1 MTSKIYIMIK
11 RIYILQVLVLFLSL
25 HVAAQEGYTE
35 RAKNYVKQYADFA
48 IADQRSTGVP
58 AAVTL
63 AQGILETEAGLSELM
78 VEANNHFGVKCKNGW
93 QGETFLHTDDAK
105 NECFKKY
112 KSAHESYA
120 DHSAHLLRNP
130 RYKPLF
136 TYSPTD
142 YAKWAHGL
150 KKCGYATNPKYG
162 YQLIKIIE
170 EYRLQE
176 YTYAALDSTYK
187 LSNPDNNNVSEL
199 VQQKKPLPTQPTTI
213 AAAETKSDTAN
224 AITTAAV
231 TTTATGSGFD
241 AIAGMADS
249 ARNAIARND
258 ANNAASNTSDNVPKE
273 EGKVLTVNGLKAV
286 YARKDDVLLQY
297 AVKYKIH
304 YPHLLE
310 INDMPDEPLAFDT
323 YIYLEKKNTTGL
335 KNKHAVKEG
344 ETLLMIAQEEG
355 MQLKKLAAFNLLS
368 VDEQPQ
374 TGTAL
379 YLQEMAS
386 VKPGVKPAT
395 IKAYSG
401 TQPEIVYNSLPGADS
416 GSGTGKIEEEV
427 SFGMGFEAPKE
438 VLALENKTAA
448 TADIKEEK
456 TVKQDAYNEVVN
468 SFKSDDPQQPQMKKP
483 ATEKEYRTGDKYY
496 IVKRGET
503 AFSIA
508 KRHNVSVDQLLKW
521 NNIEALDLKAG
532 QTILVRQ

>member
-1 MTSKIYIMIK
+1 MK
-11 RIYILQVLVLFLSL
+11 RIYMLLILLAAFSL
-25 HVAAQEGYTE
+25 HIAAQESYTE
-35 RAKNYVKQYADFA
+35 RAKNYVKQYADYA

-63 AQGILETEAGLSELM
+63 AQGILETEAGLSELI

-120 DHSAHLLRNP
+120 DHSAHLLKNP

-142 YAKWAHGL
+142 YAKWSHGL

-187 LSNPDNNNVSEL
+187 LSNPDNNSVSEL
-199 VQQKKPLPTQPTTI
+199 GQQKKQLPTQPTIVAAPERI
-213 AAAETKSDTAN
+213 ADTAR
-224 AITTAAV
+224 AATTAVLTVAD
-231 TTTATGSGFD
+231 TATGFD
-241 AIAGMADS
+241 AIARIADS
-249 ARNAIARND
+249 ARSAIARID
-258 ANNAASNTSDNVPKE
+258 ANNLATGAADNVPIE

-286 YARKDDVLLQY
+286 YAHKDDVLLQY

-355 MQLKKLAAFNLLS
+355 IQLKKLAALNLLS

-401 TQPEIVYNSLPGADS
+401 TQSEIVYNSLPGADS
-416 GSGTGKIEEEV
+416 GTAAGTAVEEV

-438 VLALENKTAA
+438 VLALENKTATPIA
-448 TADIKEEK
+448 PKEEK
-456 TVKQDAYNEVVN
+456 TVKQKAHSDVVN
-468 SFKSDDPQQPQMKKP
+468 PDKSDDPQQPQMKKP
-483 ATEKEYRTGDKYY
+483 ATEKEYKAGDKHY

-521 NNIEALDLKAG
+521 NNIEAQDLKAG